1 LPFGI
6 IIKGISGFYYI
17 KTADKIYECKARGVF
32 RKNSIVPLPGDR
44 VEFSVIDDA
53 ENKGLIDKILER
65 DCELTRPAVANV
77 NQIAIVVAVKSPD
90 PDLMLV
96 DKLLVTAEI
105 KNVNPIIC
113 INKIDLDNGN
123 MSKKIHEAY
132 SKAKYPV
139 IHLST
144 KTCEGFEDLEKILTG
159 KITVFAG
166 QSGVGKS
173 SILNVIMDSMIM
185 KTGEVSHK
193 IQRGRHTT
201 RHAEL
206 LELKSGGYVVD
217 TPGFSSFELSGIA
230 FDKLDSCYREFEE
243 YKTKCRFVG
252 CSHLT
257 EPQCG
262 VKDALSKGEIDFGR
276 YERYAQLYN
285 ILKEIDSNK
294 YRKK

>member
-1 LPFGI
+1 MFRKEGI
-6 IIKGISGFYYI
+6 I
-17 KTADKIYECKARGVF
+17 
-32 RKNSIVPLPGDR
+32 PLPGDR
-44 VEFSVIDDA
+44 VEFSVIRED
-53 ENKGLIDKILER
+53 EKTGFIESIQPRKTQLI
-65 DCELTRPAVANV
+65 RPAVANID
-77 NQIAIVVAVKSPD
+77 QLAIIIAAKAPEPD
-90 PDLMLV
+90 FLLL
-96 DKLLVTAEI
+96 DKLLVTAAVKGI
-105 KNVNPIIC
+105 DPLIC
-113 INKIDLDNGN
+113 INKIDLDADEIYKEVVNSYEKTG
-123 MSKKIHEAY
+123 
-132 SKAKYPV
+132 YPV
-139 IHLST
+139 VAMSSKSGMGI
-144 KTCEGFEDLEKILTG
+144 EDFKEKLRG
-159 KITVFAG
+159 RVTVLAG

-173 SILNVIMDSMIM
+173 TILNNIAGSWVM
-185 KTGEVSHK
+185 KTGDISQK
-193 IQRGRHTT
+193 IERGKHTT

-206 LELKSGGYVVD
+206 FELNFGGYVVD